1 MCGPSSGWSKAA
13 LVVLIV
19 GMVLHIAGWATN
31 NWMIYNTTNNVQT
44 TNVGLWRMLACNNG
58 DCIDSP
64 VESNFESDMFNA
76 VRGLET
82 VTFCIVVFTVILLF
96 IFMCMETARRQTF
109 AAVIMFLCYI
119 AGASS
124 FIGMIIFVTSIPDP
138 FVVSF
143 SLGLTVIAMTLILIA
158 GTLMIPDS
166 FESDYNTENEEDDYE
181 DDFFGRRKRS
191 TVSPMPLRDRERP
204 SRGATPI
211 SYKGG
216 IEGSRWRS
224 Y

>member
-1 MCGPSSGWSKAA
+1 MCGPSSGWAKAA
-13 LVVLIV
+13 LVVLII
-19 GMVLHIAGWATN
+19 GMALHIAGWATN
-31 NWMIYNTTNNVQT
+31 YWMTYNTTNNVNT
-44 TNVGLWRMLACNNG
+44 IHIGLWRMVSC
-58 DCIDSP
+58 DSGNCLDSQ
-64 VESNFESDMFNA
+64 VMSQYQTDMFNA
-76 VRGLET
+76 VRGLES
-82 VTFCIVVFTVILLF
+82 VTFVLVVFVIIVMF
-96 IFMCMETARRQTF
+96 IFMCMETARQQTV

-124 FIGMIIFVTSIPDP
+124 FVGMIIFVTSIPDP
-138 FVVSF
+138 FIVSW

-166 FESDYNTENEEDDYE
+166 LEPSSDRNDEEEYDE

-191 TVSPMPLRDRERP
+191 AVSPMPLRDRDGYN
-204 SRGATPI
+204 RGATPI

-216 IEGSRWRS
+216 VEGSRWRS